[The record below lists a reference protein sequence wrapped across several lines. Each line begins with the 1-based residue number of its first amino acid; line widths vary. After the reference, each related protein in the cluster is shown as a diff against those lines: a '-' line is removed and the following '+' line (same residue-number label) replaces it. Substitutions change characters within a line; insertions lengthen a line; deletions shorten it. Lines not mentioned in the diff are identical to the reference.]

1 MDTAR
6 PRHLHLLAGILLAAT
21 FLVALAPSAGAKTAD
36 DLDVNI
42 SPRRSTVHLGDF
54 ATFTVTLRNT
64 RDVALPDLFVRIGT
78 PDAIDPREV
87 DCPGEALAAN
97 ECHLGALQP
106 GKKATV
112 RFTVEISHQENSG
125 SVTSFVSDASRT
137 TIDQVSTRFLKVLG

>member
-6 PRHLHLLAGILLAAT
+6 PRHRHLLAVILLAVT
-21 FLVALAPSAGAKTAD
+21 FLVALAPSAGAQRAD
-36 DLDVNI
+36 DLDVRI

-54 ATFTVTLRNT
+54 VTFTVTLRN
-64 RDVALPDLFVRIGT
+64 RGNVAFPDLFVRIGT

-87 DCPGEALAAN
+87 DCPGEVLAVN

-106 GKKATV
+106 GKKVTV
-112 RFTVEISHQENSG
+112 RFTVEISHRENSG
-125 SVTSFVSDASRT
+125 SVTAFVSDASET